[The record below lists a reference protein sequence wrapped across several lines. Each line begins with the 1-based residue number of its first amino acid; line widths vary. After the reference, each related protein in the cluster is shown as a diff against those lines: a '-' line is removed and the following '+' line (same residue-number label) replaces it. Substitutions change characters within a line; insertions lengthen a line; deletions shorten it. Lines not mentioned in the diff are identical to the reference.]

1 MIINDS
7 NNMDIAEYLK
17 NLYKLCETYTDIDKM
32 NTIINYINQIPV
44 DDLTK
49 IKEYINQY
57 VEFSNSSFIN
67 NNDENEAK
75 LLVYNRI
82 LYLIDYKIYSNNR
95 SRVKE

>member
-1 MIINDS
+1 MITNNGD
-7 NNMDIAEYLK
+7 NMDIVEYLK
-17 NLYKLCETYTDIDKM
+17 NLYKLCETYIDIDNM
-32 NTIINYINQIPV
+32 NIITNYIDQIPA
-44 DDLTK
+44 DDLTR

-57 VEFSNSSFIN
+57 VEFFNSSFIN